1 MSEEM
6 QGSGRSGE
14 GLLAKFDNMKLKPK
28 LLSGFGVVLALL
40 ALVSILGIVNFVSV
54 SHEIDEYVE
63 LAEEATFAKDLE
75 VKFLKIVTEVQHFV
89 KTKNSDEA
97 AMVTKHGAELTA
109 LVNKAKTTITDS
121 EHLKLLGEID
131 HALKEYL
138 HEFGQVSALV
148 SAGSSGDAGKIND
161 LLENQMPKMI
171 QLIITDAEKLA
182 HLIAEE
188 EHHLK

>member
-75 VKFLKIVTEVQHFV
+75 VKFLKIVTEVQHYV
-89 KTKNSDEA
+89 KTKDAKEA
-97 AMVTKHGAELTA
+97 AEVKKHGTELTA
-109 LVNKAKTTITDS
+109 RVTGAKSSITDPA
-121 EHLKLLGEID
+121 HVKLLDEID
-131 HALKEYL
+131 RALKEYL
-138 HEFGQVSALV
+138 HEFDQVSALV
-148 SAGSSGDAGKIND
+148 AAGNAGDAGKINGS
-161 LLENQMPKMI
+161 PGKP
-171 QLIITDAEKLA
+171 DAEDDRA
-182 HLIAEE
+182 G
-188 EHHLK
+188 HHRR

>member
-1 MSEEM
+1 MN
-6 QGSGRSGE
+6 QFNPTAD

-54 SHEIDEYVE
+54 GHEIDEYVE

-75 VKFLKIVTEVQHFV
+75 FKFLKIVTEVQHFV